1 MKKTLF
7 LFLLCFAFVIPFYPV
22 GAQEAEAE
30 TEARAEPAAAAG
42 SGSPS
47 AQITHYQNK
56 ITGLISKI
64 VGYISQ
70 IGAIFGQSTGMRI
83 GGTTVSA
90 IAMLVIAK
98 LIEDKTP
105 SWVRWILYA
114 TGGTMFAG
122 SGANIAQTIMSA
134 LGV

>member
-1 MKKTLF
+1 MRQLF
-7 LFLLCFAFVIPFYPV
+7 LFLLCLTFVMPYPAM
-22 GAQEAEAE
+22 AQDGEAGV
-30 TEARAEPAAAAG
+30 RAEPAAETG
-42 SGSPS
+42 SRS
-47 AQITHYQNK
+47 APTVELTQYRNK
-56 ITGLISKI
+56 ITEWINKA
-64 VGYISQ
+64 VGFISQ
-70 IGAIFGQSTGMRI
+70 IGAVFGRSAGMRI

-122 SGANIAQTIMSA
+122 SGANIAQTVMSA
-134 LGV
+134 LGR

>member
-1 MKKTLF
+1 MKQLF
-7 LFLLCFAFVIPFYPV
+7 LFLLCFAFIMPFYPAM
-22 GAQEAEAE
+22 AQDGEAGV
-30 TEARAEPAAAAG
+30 RAEPAAETG
-42 SGSPS
+42 DRS
-47 AQITHYQNK
+47 APKVELTQYRNK
-56 ITGLISKI
+56 VTGWINKA
-64 VGYISQ
+64 VGFISQ
-70 IGAIFGQSTGMRI
+70 IGAVFGQSTGMRI

-122 SGANIAQTIMSA
+122 SGANIAQTVMSA
-134 LGV
+134 LGR